1 MQKVFTCIDD
11 FYNALQSNP
20 PQINLDTGTIITIQ
34 RLDHPSISED
44 LLFEKNSSIIYN
56 GKNIP
61 TNYLQFFDKIYG
73 QDNYA

>member
-1 MQKVFTCIDD
+1 MQQVFTCIND
-11 FYNALQSNP
+11 FKNALNAAP

-44 LLFEKNSSIIYN
+44 LLFEKNSIINYN
-56 GKNIP
+56 ENKIQ